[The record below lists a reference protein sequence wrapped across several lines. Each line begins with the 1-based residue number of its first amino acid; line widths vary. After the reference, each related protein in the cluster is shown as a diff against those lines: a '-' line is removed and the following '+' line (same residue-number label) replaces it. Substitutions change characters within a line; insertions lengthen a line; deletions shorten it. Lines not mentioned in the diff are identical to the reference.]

1 MSRTVTTTA
10 APAPAKKAEPKKV
23 RRGKHELHLQ
33 DLLVRFMDAPT
44 SIHHMTRLVWAMVDF
59 ELHARLKEI
68 AEQEVLSAQYQNE
81 QIASGQ
87 GEIEAEDFPF
97 PADGCV
103 LESIPLQS
111 DAPEGNAVHD

>member
-1 MSRTVTTTA
+1 MSDTITTTTTA
-10 APAPAKKAEPKKV
+10 AKAPAKKSKPSGSVKKV

-33 DLLVRFMDAPT
+33 VLLGRFMDAPT

-68 AEQEVLSAQYQNE
+68 AEQEARSAQYQNE
-81 QIASGQ
+81 QIASARS
-87 GEIEAEDFPF
+87 ESEAEDFPF

-103 LESIPLQS
+103 LESDQ
-111 DAPEGNAVHD
+111 DE